1 MTVNQRDLKRSLARE
16 LVSIYYNNKLALKA
30 EEDFDSL
37 FIKKDIPDDISTI
50 KIDSNKR
57 LLEIMVSNNM
67 VSSNAEAKRMIKQ
80 GAVKLNDE
88 KVVDINIEIYPDDNI
103 ILKVGKRKFLKI
115 I

>member
-1 MTVNQRDLKRSLARE
+1 MTQRL
-16 LVSIYYNNKLALKA
+16 
-30 EEDFDSL
+30 
-37 FIKKDIPDDISTI
+37 IKKADHSGRVPAF
-50 KIDSNKR
+50 
-57 LLEIMVSNNM
+57 EIMVSNNM

-88 KVVDINIEIYPDDNI
+88 KVIDINLEISPNKNI